1 MRLGGNIVSIPLRLN
16 TSIYWEQLARPHIF
30 FTIGVIMKKFLD
42 KFELYLGSVFL
53 SVTFIFVVINVFTR
67 YFLKFTYYWAEE
79 IAVSCFVWVIFL
91 GFAYAYRSD
100 ELIGISAIVNLF
112 HGKVRSV
119 IKIITDALVFV
130 ISAVM
135 LYFSYN
141 YTANMTK
148 ITSALEAPYQLIY
161 SSIVISFF
169 LVCIYSIIRIYGS
182 IKKLS
187 SHEVEEEL

>member
-1 MRLGGNIVSIPLRLN
+1 
-16 TSIYWEQLARPHIF
+16 
-30 FTIGVIMKKFLD
+30 MKIFLD
-42 KFELYLGSVFL
+42 KFVLYLGSVFL

-119 IKIITDALVFV
+119 IRIITDLLVF
-130 ISAVM
+130 ITSAVM

-161 SSIVISFF
+161 ASIVISFL
-169 LVCIYSIIRIYGS
+169 LVCIYSIMRIVVS
-182 IKKLS
+182 VKKLKN
-187 SHEVEEEL
+187 HEEDEL

>member
-1 MRLGGNIVSIPLRLN
+1 
-16 TSIYWEQLARPHIF
+16 
-30 FTIGVIMKKFLD
+30 MKKLKD
-42 KFELYLGSVFL
+42 KFELYLGAVFL
-53 SVTFIFVVINVFTR
+53 SVTFILVVMNVFTR

-79 IAVSCFVWVIFL
+79 VAVSCFVWVIFL
-91 GFAYAYRSD
+91 GFAHAYRSD

-119 IKIITDALVFV
+119 IKIITNGLVFV

-148 ITSALEAPYQLIY
+148 ITSALEVPYQLIY
-161 SSIVISFF
+161 SSIVISFL
-169 LVCIYSIIRIYGS
+169 LVCIYAIIKIISSIRELNDPNY
-182 IKKLS
+182 
-187 SHEVEEEL
+187 EEEDL

>member
-1 MRLGGNIVSIPLRLN
+1 
-16 TSIYWEQLARPHIF
+16 
-30 FTIGVIMKKFLD
+30 MKKFLD

-112 HGKVRSV
+112 KGKVRLV
-119 IKIITDALVFV
+119 IKIITDILVF
-130 ISAVM
+130 ITSSVM

-161 SSIVISFF
+161 ASIVISFL
-169 LVCIYSIIRIYGS
+169 LVCIYSIMRIYSS
-182 IKKLS
+182 IKELKNYKEGELWLS
-187 SHEVEEEL
+187 SYQLLFYLYCFSLKFL